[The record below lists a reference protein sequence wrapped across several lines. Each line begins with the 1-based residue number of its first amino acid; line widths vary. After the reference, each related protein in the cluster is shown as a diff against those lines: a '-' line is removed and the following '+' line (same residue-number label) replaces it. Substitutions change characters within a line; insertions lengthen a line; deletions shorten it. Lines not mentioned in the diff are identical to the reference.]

1 MPTSNP
7 VPSQDPTDL
16 LFNAAKLDEVVSSTA
31 ATYTDRLG
39 VSRRSL
45 SGIDAAA
52 DNVLNAIGYS
62 VPVAYASG
70 ISLTLTSQTVDY
82 NGVVYAPKSS
92 ALPFTTSSWG
102 ADSAKFRAVQVTDA
116 DLITYTPAGTGA
128 VPTTVQAKLR
138 EIDNACQS
146 GRFRA
151 GYDGTAADYQK
162 ASLHINKSATN
173 HAHYGVLDSTEYDFT
188 TSPDTFIGN
197 ASFNDN
203 TVTSGNKS
211 TNHHHSYQ
219 SYPHVNMSSATID
232 VLSSFWSLQ
241 DIVSGTVSEATGV
254 KINNPSGAGTITNLY
269 GVKVEDLT
277 RASNN
282 NIGVYIAGASGG
294 AGSNWAV
301 FSAGR
306 DVKSHFG
313 GYVSLGRGSEANH
326 AAIGY
331 SPDLGHLMAQPRISY
346 DFKLSPN
353 GTSTY
358 IPYLR
363 FGPSTQD
370 GLDAKIGYNSVNGN
384 LELTPRSGFDTN
396 VTSGSLLVG
405 KSTTAFTNA
414 GFTAISTG
422 ELNATRSDSYAIA
435 LNRLSSDGDIQR
447 FYRQTVQV
455 GSISVTGSATAYN
468 TTSDYRLKDNQK
480 PLTGSGEFI
489 DSLKPKIWTWKADGT
504 PGVGFIA
511 HEVQEVSPTSVV
523 GEKDAMRVEQYE
535 VSPAVPA
542 VLDEEGSVVTPAVEA
557 VMGEREVPAYQA
569 MEYGSAEFIANIIAE
584 LQSLRKRVSALE
596 AK

>member
-1 MPTSNP
+1 
-7 VPSQDPTDL
+7 
-16 LFNAAKLDEVVSSTA
+16 
-31 ATYTDRLG
+31 
-39 VSRRSL
+39 
-45 SGIDAAA
+45 
-52 DNVLNAIGYS
+52 
-62 VPVAYASG
+62 
-70 ISLTLTSQTVDY
+70 
-82 NGVVYAPKSS
+82 
-92 ALPFTTSSWG
+92 
-102 ADSAKFRAVQVTDA
+102 
-116 DLITYTPAGTGA
+116 
-128 VPTTVQAKLR
+128 
-138 EIDNACQS
+138 
-146 GRFRA
+146 
-151 GYDGTAADYQK
+151 
-162 ASLHINKSATN
+162 
-173 HAHYGVLDSTEYDFT
+173 
-188 TSPDTFIGN
+188 
-197 ASFNDN
+197 
-203 TVTSGNKS
+203 
-211 TNHHHSYQ
+211 
-219 SYPHVNMSSATID
+219 
-232 VLSSFWSLQ
+232 
-241 DIVSGTVSEATGV
+241 
-254 KINNPSGAGTITNLY
+254 
-269 GVKVEDLT
+269 
-277 RASNN
+277 
-282 NIGVYIAGASGG
+282 
-294 AGSNWAV
+294 
-301 FSAGR
+301 
-306 DVKSHFG
+306 
-313 GYVSLGRGSEANH
+313 
-326 AAIGY
+326 
-331 SPDLGHLMAQPRISY
+331 MAQPRISY

-353 GTSTY
+353 GTSAY

-414 GFTAISTG
+414 GFAAISTG
-422 ELNATRSDSYAIA
+422 ELNATRSGSYAIA